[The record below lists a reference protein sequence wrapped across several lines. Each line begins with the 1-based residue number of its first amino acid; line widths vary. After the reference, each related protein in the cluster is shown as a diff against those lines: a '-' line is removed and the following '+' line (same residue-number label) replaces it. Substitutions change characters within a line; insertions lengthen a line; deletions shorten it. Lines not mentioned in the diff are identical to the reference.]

1 MPFAP
6 RESLMSY
13 RRRPTTVSFS
23 GVLKSLFQP
32 RTARRPAQLGVLASM
47 ERFEN
52 RNLLALTVTAIAPLD
67 GSTSVPLTSDVVF
80 TFNENV
86 VKGQGNIYVVRQ
98 GAGTTGV
105 AVDVR
110 SASVTVSGNQ
120 VTVDLPTDLE
130 LDNTYFVSIDK
141 GAFFD
146 TTSTPTAAATLLQQ
160 NFDFTPLQPFVTDG
174 SGDGTDWSPK
184 PALGFTVDNSLMPTG
199 GKDEW
204 KGWVATD
211 KNTWIRQAGGADGQ
225 NRDQFML
232 ASGSIMVGD
241 TDEFDDAA
249 NGGPFNGFITTK
261 PVDLTGVA
269 PGSVKLEFDSS
280 FRPEGPGDAQVGTL
294 EVSYDGG
301 GNWTNLLT
309 LNEFNTTNT
318 AGSTGFVNRSINE
331 RLVSGTPTG
340 VSTDGKGGVAFG
352 AVNNPVGG
360 TSLVFRYGVTGSND
374 WWWGVDNMRV
384 TGNVVGNEY
393 AGLIDATF
401 WTFTTPESPKLTLTI
416 DRTAMSENGGTATAT
431 VSRNNIPTGSVL
443 VTLESSDISEATV
456 PATVLIPDGQ
466 SSITFPITAVDDS
479 LSDRAQTVTITATSA
494 VYTQSTA
501 SINVLDDEGPKV
513 LTLTPAD
520 NATGVGYK
528 ANFTITF
535 DTTVK
540 KGTGNIHIVETATGW
555 IGATIDV
562 NSAAVVVSGSTVTID
577 PPINLKGLTGHSVLI
592 DDGAF
597 LDMSSVVTSNAILLT
612 ETFDRLPLGPFVTE
626 SNGDGSDFTR
636 ELPAGF
642 SVDNS
647 LMPAS
652 GSDFQGWTV
661 MDKNSWV
668 STAGDQDR
676 SRFTL
681 GSGGVAVADSDEW
694 DDMGHAAG
702 RFNSFLVTKSIDLA
716 GVSPGSVSLEFDSS
730 FRKELPQYGTV
741 EVTYDDGYTWA
752 PLLFFGDANN
762 TNNPVNNHITV
773 SAANTAGQFVQG
785 ATVDASLVSPAS
797 GLMRFKFSY
806 LEGENNW
813 WWAVDNVVIRG
824 ERMGVPFAGIADTA
838 SWSVTTAEAPT
849 VIVTISPLVI
859 SENGGTAIGTVT
871 RNAAAGTSGALVVTL
886 ASSNGLAATVP
897 ASVTIPDGQ
906 TSVTFTV
913 TGVDDLAADGAEISL
928 ISASVVDFFSVSA
941 TVTVLD
947 DDFPKPV
954 SFSPADGGTAVAVSA
969 NGVVA
974 YDQAIKKGNGFIYV
988 VRGSDN
994 KAAMMIDIN
1003 SPEITISGSTLT
1015 INPTADLRALS
1026 GYFILIDNGAVLS
1039 AASSM
1044 TAGVQLLKQDF
1055 ELLPLG
1061 PAVFETVGLQNGKE
1075 FTATP
1080 PAGWTVDN
1088 SAMPYGGAPE
1098 WRGWTFADKSFWST
1112 EGGQS
1117 RANFTKGTGTIAVAD
1132 TDEWDDY
1139 STFPNNGFN
1148 GKLLS
1153 TPINLS
1159 TVAAGSV
1166 TLEFDSSFRPESGS
1180 SYVPYATDNMQGMLD
1195 VSYDGGTTWTNLLT
1209 LDSSNTYGNSTAA
1222 NVNERKVV
1230 SVPNPDDGSLVFR
1243 WGNTGSN
1250 DWWWAIDNINVTGTV
1265 DGLPSPGIT
1274 AATTWN
1280 FTTADAQTLQ
1290 VLCPSAT
1297 ATEGDAPLT
1306 GTVSRSLG
1314 TVGAVAVSLA
1324 SSNTGVATVPATV
1337 TILEGQNSATFPITI
1352 VNDTVYN
1359 GGRPVTI
1366 TATASQFVAGSTT
1379 VTIADNETGEV
1390 VISEIMYDP
1399 AGRESATEWVEL
1411 YNRGVTTADVSG
1423 WYLDDEDLLKW
1434 GGIPAGTTIP
1444 AGGVLVAYNGWTGTA
1459 ADFRTAWSVPA
1470 EAGVVG
1476 VVWGDFNNTP
1486 TAVNEI
1492 LVLKD
1497 PSGTVRNTANFAED
1511 GTLWPAYVNGSSLY
1525 LTNLTGDTSV
1535 GTNWR
1540 SSVVGTAQAVNPVSA
1555 IYNVADAGS
1564 PGRVGAG
1571 GTIVDV
1577 PSGQTQSDSTV
1588 HSGTER
1594 IIKQGTGTLVLTGSN
1609 THSGGTVVTA
1619 GTLIVRNVAALGSG
1633 PLEVQAGAKVVLDV
1647 GIGTVDITSLV
1658 LASGGLIDFGAG
1670 KLTAQSGLTRT
1681 SILAAINAGKGDG
1694 SWNGTSGVTSMDVAA
1709 AVAGSQSRTLG
1720 WMLNSGTSFTVG
1732 FAAQGD
1738 TNLDGVVDIQ
1748 DVANF
1753 IGSGQLD
1760 AGSSSNWDQGDFN
1773 HDGIVDSLDAAE
1785 FLGAALYNEGS
1796 YLPASQ
1802 SATSAA
1808 AETGPTLSGVD
1819 AAFAAMASESQGVVG
1834 TVRKKS
1840 VFSVI

>member
-1 MPFAP
+1 
-6 RESLMSY
+6 MSY
-13 RRRPTTVSFS
+13 RRRPTAASFNS
-23 GVLKSLFQP
+23 VLKSLFQP
-32 RTARRPAQLGVLASM
+32 RSARRPAVLGGLTNV
-47 ERFEN
+47 ERFEE
-52 RNLLALTVTAIAPLD
+52 RKMLALSVTGIAPLD
-67 GSTSVPLTSDVVF
+67 GSTNVLLTSDLVF

-86 VKGQGNIYVVRQ
+86 AKGQGNIYVVRQ
-98 GAGTTGV
+98 GTGTTGV

-110 SASVTVSGNQ
+110 SANVAISGNQ

-130 LDNTYFVSIDK
+130 LDNTYSVYIDK
-141 GAFFD
+141 GAFID
-146 TTSTPTAAATLLQQ
+146 TSSTPTTGATLLQQ
-160 NFDFTPLQPFVTDG
+160 DFEFTSLQPFVTDG
-174 SGDGTDWSPK
+174 GGDGTDWSPN
-184 PALGFTVDNSLMPTG
+184 PAPGFTVDNSEMPTG
-199 GKDEW
+199 GKEEW
-204 KGWVATD
+204 KGWVAAD
-211 KNTWIRQAGGADGQ
+211 KNSWIKESGAPDGQ
-225 NRDQFML
+225 NRDQFTL
-232 ASGSIMVGD
+232 ASGSIMVAD
-241 TDEFDDAA
+241 TDEFDDAT
-249 NGGPFNGFITTK
+249 NGGAFKGYVTTK

-269 PGSVKLEFDSS
+269 AGSVKLEFDSS
-280 FRPEGPGDAQVGTL
+280 FRPEGPGDAQTGKL
-294 EVSYDGG
+294 DVSYDGG
-301 GNWTNLLT
+301 TTWSTLLT
-309 LNEFNTTNT
+309 LNELNTTNT
-318 AGSTGFVNRSINE
+318 AGSTSFVNKSINE
-331 RLVSGTPTG
+331 RLVSGTSTG
-340 VSTDGKGGVAFG
+340 VSGDGKGGAAFG
-352 AVNNPVGG
+352 AVVNPSSG
-360 TSLVFRYGVTGSND
+360 SLVFRFYCEGTND
-374 WWWGVDNMRV
+374 WWWGVDNMKI
-384 TGNVVGNEY
+384 TGNVVGVPYE
-393 AGLIDATF
+393 GLADAAF
-401 WTFTTPESPKLTLTI
+401 WNFTTPESPKLTLAI
-416 DRTAMSENGGTATAT
+416 NPSSMSENGGTATAT
-431 VSRNNIPTGSVL
+431 VSRNNLPTGDVL
-443 VTLESSDISEATV
+443 VTLSSSDTSEATV

-466 SSITFPITAVDDS
+466 SSVTFPITAVDDS
-479 LSDRAQTVTITATSA
+479 LSDRKQTVTITATSV

-520 NATGVGYK
+520 NATEVGYK
-528 ANFTITF
+528 ANFILTF
-535 DTTVK
+535 DTAVK

-562 NSAAVVVSGSTVTID
+562 NSPAVVVSGSTVTID
-577 PPINLKGLTGHSVLI
+577 PPINLKGLTGYSLLI

-597 LDMSSVVTSNAILLT
+597 LDTSSTLTSNAVLLT

-626 SNGDGSDFTR
+626 SNGDGTDFTR
-636 ELPAGF
+636 DLPAGF
-642 SVDNS
+642 TVDNS
-647 LMPAS
+647 QMPAS
-652 GSDFQGWTV
+652 ESDFQGWTV
-661 MDKNSWV
+661 FDKNSWV
-668 STAGDQDR
+668 TTSGDQDR
-676 SRFTL
+676 SRFTF
-681 GSGGVAVADSDEW
+681 GTGGVAVADSDEW
-694 DDMGHAAG
+694 DDVSHAAG
-702 RFNSFLVTKSIDLA
+702 RFNSFLVTKAVDLSGITA
-716 GVSPGSVSLEFDSS
+716 GSVTLEFDSS
-730 FRKELPQYGTV
+730 FNKELPQYGIV
-741 EVTYDDGYTWA
+741 EVSYDDGATWL

-762 TNNPVNNHITV
+762 TNSPLNNHISV
-773 SAANTAGQFVQG
+773 SAANTAGQFVGG
-785 ATVDASLVSPAS
+785 ATVDAGLNSPAS
-797 GLMRFKFSY
+797 GLMKFRFGY

-813 WWAVDNVVIRG
+813 WWAVDNIVVRG
-824 ERMGVPFAGIADTA
+824 EKAGVPYGGIDNTA
-838 SWSVTTAEAPT
+838 AWSVTTADAPT
-849 VIVTISPLVI
+849 LTVTLTPASI
-859 SENGGTAIGTVT
+859 SENGGVATGTVT
-871 RNAAAGTSGALVVTL
+871 RNAAAGSSGALVVAL
-886 ASSNGLAATVP
+886 ASGTTSAATVP
-897 ASVTIPDGQ
+897 ATVTIPDGQ
-906 TSVTFTV
+906 SSVTFSIS
-913 TGVDDLAADGAEISL
+913 GVDDLLADGTQS
-928 ISASVVDFFSVSA
+928 SVITATATDFFSVSA

-947 DDFPKPV
+947 DDFPKPTN
-954 SFSPADGGTAVAVSA
+954 FSPADGATAVAVSA
-969 NGVVA
+969 NGVVT
-974 YDQAIKKGNGFIYV
+974 YDQAIKKGNGFIYL

-994 KAAMMIDIN
+994 KAEKMIDIN
-1003 SPEITISGSTLT
+1003 SAEVSISGSTLT
-1015 INPTADLRALS
+1015 INPLANLVKLTD
-1026 GYFILIDNGAVLS
+1026 YYILIDNGAVLS
-1039 AASSM
+1039 ASSFV
-1044 TAGVQLLKQDF
+1044 TSGVQLLKQDF

-1061 PAVFETVGLQNGKE
+1061 PAVYETVGLQGGRE

-1088 SAMPYGGAPE
+1088 SAMPSGGAPE
-1098 WRGWTFADKSFWST
+1098 WRGWTFANKSFWST
-1112 EGGQS
+1112 QGGQS
-1117 RANFTKGTGTIAVAD
+1117 RANFTKGTGTIAVAE

-1139 STFPNNGFN
+1139 STFPSNGFN
-1148 GKLLS
+1148 AKLLS
-1153 TPINLS
+1153 TPINLA
-1159 TVAAGSV
+1159 TVAASSV

-1180 SYVPYATDNMQGMLD
+1180 SFAPYAPDNMQGMLD
-1195 VSYDGGTTWTNLLT
+1195 VSYDGGTSWTNLLT
-1209 LDSSNTYGNSTAA
+1209 LDSSNNYGNSTAA
-1222 NVNERKVV
+1222 NVNDRKVV

-1280 FTTADAQTLQ
+1280 FTTADALTLQ
-1290 VLCPSAT
+1290 LVCSSAT

-1306 GTVSRSLG
+1306 GTVSRNLG
-1314 TVGAVAVSLA
+1314 TVGAVVVSLA

-1337 TILEGQNSATFPITI
+1337 TILEGQDSATFPITI
-1352 VNDTVYN
+1352 VNNSVYN
-1359 GGRPVTI
+1359 GSRPVTI

-1411 YNRGVTTADVSG
+1411 YNRGATTADVSG
-1423 WYLDDEDLLKW
+1423 WYLDDEDLIKW

-1476 VVWGDFNNTP
+1476 VVWGDFNNSP
-1486 TAVNEI
+1486 TALNEI

-1535 GTNWR
+1535 GTNWG

-1577 PSGQTQSDSTV
+1577 PSGQTQTDSTV
-1588 HSGTER
+1588 HSGSER
-1594 IIKQGTGTLVLTGSN
+1594 LIKQGTGTLVLTAAN

-1647 GIGTVDITSLV
+1647 GTGTVDITSLV

-1694 SWNGTSGVTSMDVAA
+1694 SWNGTSGITSVDVAT

-1760 AGSSSNWDQGDFN
+1760 AGGPSNWDQGDFN